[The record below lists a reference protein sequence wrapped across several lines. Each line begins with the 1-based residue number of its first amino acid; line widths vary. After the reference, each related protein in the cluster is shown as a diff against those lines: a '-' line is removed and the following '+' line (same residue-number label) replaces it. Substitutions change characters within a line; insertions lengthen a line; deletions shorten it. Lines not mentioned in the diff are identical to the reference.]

1 MLCCGKDKNAIPP
14 KTFSNVPPPFN
25 SKASIKTENLSATS
39 NSAMKVR
46 AVKLYGVDD
55 KIKTEGIPKNFKP
68 VK

>member
-1 MLCCGKDKNAIPP
+1 MLCCGKDKKAIPP
-14 KTFSNVPPPFN
+14 KTSSKISPPVE
-25 SKASIKTENLSATS
+25 SKVSIKTENLSTIS

-55 KIKTEGIPKNFKP
+55 KIKTEAIPKTFKP